1 MFCNNIQDYF
11 MKRLINIFRR
21 MLAVL
26 LCAGL
31 IAVGCV
37 ECPAVIS
44 LDKVTA
50 TTATFTGHLNV
61 AFSDL
66 PVSQVIVYYSDA
78 ETFNMNAAKKYVFA
92 ALFDDQQNFTLTLK
106 YLKDNT
112 RYNYCVA
119 AKVKSEETFGEVRTF
134 TTLPNPYTYQ
144 ADLSVSSAI
153 DLSSSG
159 FANCYVVS
167 STGTY
172 KFKPVKGNSITSVG
186 SVSVAE
192 TLWETFGISTEPQL
206 GDLISAIT
214 YKNGYIAFQT
224 ADTFQE
230 GNAVIAAKDTS
241 GTILW
246 SWHIWFTDPP
256 QGQEY
261 YNNAGIMMDRNLG
274 ATSATPDDVG
284 ALGLLYQWGRKD
296 PFLGSSSISSN
307 TMAKS
312 TITWPSA
319 VSSDSSNGTIEY
331 ATAHPTT
338 FITYNTSNWDWYY
351 TGSSSIDDTRWTT
364 SDKPK
369 SIYDP
374 CPSGWRVPDGGKNG
388 VWSKALGLS
397 SSFDNCT
404 NNCINFSGKFGSAS
418 TIWYPAS
425 GCLDYHHG
433 DLCLVGHYGRY
444 WSASP
449 YRDGRYYAS
458 CLNFSLDYF
467 DFVFPSHSFH
477 RAEGHSVRCV
487 KE

>member
-1 MFCNNIQDYF
+1 

-274 ATSATPDDVG
+274 ATSATTGDVG

-296 PFLGSSSISSN
+296 PFLGSSAISGYN
-307 TMAKS
+307 VAKS
-312 TITWPSA
+312 TITWPGRVESSA
-319 VSSDSSNGTIEY
+319 ETGTIAY
-331 ATAHPTT
+331 AVTHPTT
-338 FITYNTSNWDWYY
+338 FISNADEYSNRDWYY
-351 TGSSSIDDTRWTT
+351 TGNNTTDNTRWTE
-364 SDKPK
+364 SENAK
-369 SIYDP
+369 SVYDP
-374 CPSGWRVPDGGKNG
+374 CPAGWRVPDGGTDGIWDTADFDTPTFDATNKGKTFSNNG
-388 VWSKALGLS
+388 
-397 SSFDNCT
+397 
-404 NNCINFSGKFGSAS
+404 IE
-418 TIWYPAS
+418 IWYPAAGYLAYDNALS
-425 GCLDYHHG
+425 NAGKSLYCWTATPWPDSAHAINLYFKSDSQNLATNHGMRVIGC
-433 DLCLVGHYGRY
+433 
-444 WSASP
+444 
-449 YRDGRYYAS
+449 
-458 CLNFSLDYF
+458 
-467 DFVFPSHSFH
+467 
-477 RAEGHSVRCV
+477 SVRCC